1 MPDILIYSDI
11 GENYWEPEK
20 SLTGAAIKSQLE
32 GDVTVRINSPGGD
45 VFEGFAIYNLL
56 KQHEGKVTVYIDGLA
71 ASAASIIAMAGDI
84 VHMPETAMMMIHDP
98 WTIAVGDAADMQ
110 KTAELLSA
118 IKDSIVPAY
127 TEKTGMPADEVA
139 AMMAAETWLTGA
151 QAISMGF
158 ASDIEGKADVAPK
171 DFKKPWINNAPK
183 VEEIEPTEEE
193 ETPDSLWRVSLAK
206 KRLTLTE

>member
-20 SLTGAAIKSQLE
+20 SLTGAAIKPQLE

-56 KQHEGKVTVYIDGLA
+56 KQHDGKVTVYVDGLA
-71 ASAASIIAMAGDI
+71 ASAASIIAMAGD
-84 VHMPETAMMMIHDP
+84 VVRMPETAMMMIHDP

-110 KTAELLSA
+110 KTAELLDA
-118 IKDSIVPAY
+118 IKDSIIPAY
-127 TEKTGMPADEVA
+127 TDKTGLPADEVA
-139 AMMAAETWLTGA
+139 AMMASETWLTGA

-171 DFKKPWINNAPK
+171 DFKKPWIHNAPQVEK
-183 VEEIEPTEEE
+183 IETPVEESTSEP
-193 ETPDSLWRVSLAK
+193 LWRVALK
-206 KRLTLTE
+206 QKRLALPE